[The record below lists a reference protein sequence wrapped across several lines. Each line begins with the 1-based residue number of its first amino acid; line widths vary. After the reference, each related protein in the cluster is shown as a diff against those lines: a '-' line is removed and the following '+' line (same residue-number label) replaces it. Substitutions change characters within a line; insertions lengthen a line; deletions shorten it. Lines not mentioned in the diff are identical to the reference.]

1 MKKMLMLASVAS
13 MIDQFNMPNIQ
24 LLQEMGYE
32 VHVACNFEE
41 GNTCSKEKILD
52 LKRRLKNMQIK
63 YYQIDFSRSV
73 SNLEKNLKAYRQVYL
88 LMKREK
94 YEFVHCHSPIGGVI
108 GRLVGHRTRTKVIY
122 TAHGF
127 HFFKG
132 APIKNW
138 ILYYPVERFLARYT
152 DVLITI
158 NKEDYHRAK
167 NFKAKN
173 VEYIPG
179 VGVDIERFIKSN
191 TSRKDKRK
199 ELGISNEAFIL
210 LSVGELSSRKNHQVV
225 IDALGKIK
233 DTNIYY
239 VIAGNGR
246 LYNEYLKSAQE
257 YGIVDQVL
265 LLGPRT
271 DINELCQM
279 ADVFVHPSV
288 REGLGIAPLEAMAA
302 GLPLISSYVNG
313 IKDYTKDGVTGL
325 CIQNP
330 RDVDAMK
337 NAILKMKDNKEFCNQ
352 CAERN
357 KKIARKFDIK
367 KSKEITR
374 EIYKRFEL
382 IQE

>member
-73 SNLEKNLKAYRQVYL
+73 SNLEKNLKAYRQLYL
-88 LMKREK
+88 FMKREK

-179 VGVDIERFIKSN
+179 VGVDIENFRGCKVDVE
-191 TSRKDKRK
+191 KKRK
-199 ELGISNEAFIL
+199 ELGIPKDAKVL
-210 LSVGELSSRKNHQVV
+210 LSVGELNKNKNHQV
-225 IDALGKIK
+225 IIKALSKINDK
-233 DTNIYY
+233 NCYY
-239 VIAGNGR
+239 LICGQGI
-246 LYNEYLKSAQE
+246 LKNELEKLAKIL
-257 YGIVDQVL
+257 GISEQVK
-265 LLGPRT
+265 LLGFRLDMR
-271 DINELCQM
+271 DIYKTS
-279 ADVFVHPSV
+279 DIFVFPSR
-288 REGLGIAPLEAMAA
+288 REGLGLVAIEGMAS
-302 GLPLISSYVNG
+302 GLPILTSNIHG
-313 IKDYTKDGVTGL
+313 IKDYSKSDISGY
-325 CIQNP
+325 NYSAD
-330 RDVDAMK
+330 DVDGFVDG
-337 NAILKMKDNKEFCNQ
+337 ILKLLNNSELRKRMGENNQ
-352 CAERN
+352 NEAMRYDIHIVRNIMER
-357 KKIARKFDIK
+357 
-367 KSKEITR
+367 
-374 EIYKRFEL
+374 IY
-382 IQE
+382 ICI